1 MCMDRT
7 RVVKG
12 ELKGLGSVGNDQ
24 PINKAYFDY
33 SPDIPQRELDL
44 DKAKFH
50 FEKSGVGSTTIPI
63 IAAEVSQAAT
73 FQCLALQR
81 EAKRWV

>member
-1 MCMDRT
+1 MDRT

-33 SPDIPQRELDL
+33 SPDIPQRALDL

-63 IAAEVSQAAT
+63 IAAEVSQGLL
-73 FQCLALQR
+73 FS
-81 EAKRWV
+81 V